1 MIVPDHESICQR
13 AEPYYYDFLCGNK
26 QEDIPDALW
35 QHISRCDHC
44 KTEVYLLKAALN
56 RTEGCSGSD
65 AMNTAIT
72 TNLELHFAHTG
83 QPVGCD
89 TVKPFLPTLADPA
102 FEVRI
107 PTPITVHIDKCQ
119 QCASEL
125 ETIRQL
131 DLNHRQLC
139 RLGQVFAKARSA
151 DKGSCKTAQ
160 ELIPSVGAIELD
172 KATSSI
178 LKHLC
183 ICPDCREL
191 LFQQRQ
197 AVCDG
202 LKTHESGGEEFPCD
216 NVAHKDLFDYCFPYG
231 IDPAEDQ
238 YAEFR
243 PSFTSHVS
251 TCPLCLGRM
260 QTLHKTVSSI
270 IDREESSII
279 TCFKMKN
286 KSEVQ
291 TTGST
296 EDVYS
301 QWPIEVNVLDKQ
313 SGSNCPAA
321 ESESSS
327 GRVAQVQRRWG
338 KQGPAYLNL
347 KRFVKPLATAAAIL
361 FVVLLA
367 LHGPSLKATDLSQ
380 IYENLAKVKNVHITS
395 IDPEHSQVIQ
405 EIWISRELELKLFKN
420 KNQYELWDLKQK
432 ERKTKD
438 LNTGAISS
446 IDVDEETAQK
456 VAQTL
461 IGPLNM
467 LPFSRIADFPENSKW
482 YRVAED
488 SVEDSA
494 DNTDI
499 YEIVWT
505 EETIGG
511 PLLHLKWRGLI
522 ESQTKLPRRIE
533 LYEKDDVDQE
543 YELVTVTEALY
554 PETDMIQN
562 LLHEIGF

>member
-1 MIVPDHESICQR
+1 MIVPDHESICHS

-35 QHISRCDHC
+35 QHIGQCDHC
-44 KTEVYLLKAALN
+44 KTEVYLLKAALS
-56 RTEGCSGSD
+56 RTEKHSGSV

-72 TNLELHFAHTG
+72 TNLEFHFAHTG

-125 ETIRQL
+125 EIIRQL
-131 DLNHRQLC
+131 NLSHSQLC
-139 RLGQVFAKARSA
+139 RLGQIFAEDINADQESCRSA
-151 DKGSCKTAQ
+151 Q
-160 ELIPSVGAIELD
+160 EVLPSVNALELG
-172 KATSSI
+172 KATSST
-178 LKHLC
+178 LRHLC
-183 ICPDCREL
+183 VCPDCREL

-197 AVCDG
+197 EVCDG
-202 LKTHESGGEEFPCD
+202 SKVRESASEGFPCESVTD
-216 NVAHKDLFDYCFPYG
+216 KYLFDYCFPYG

-238 YAEFR
+238 YAKFR
-243 PSFTSHVS
+243 SSLTSHVS
-251 TCPLCLGRM
+251 KCPACLGRM
-260 QTLHKTVSSI
+260 QTLHRTVSGI
-270 IDREESSII
+270 IDRAESGVI
-279 TCFKMKN
+279 TCFSVKDASKL
-286 KSEVQ
+286 Q
-291 TTGST
+291 ATGSP

-301 QWPIEVNVLDKQ
+301 QWPIEVNVLDTR
-313 SGSNCPAA
+313 SESNCPAA
-321 ESESSS
+321 ESESPS
-327 GRVAQVQRRWG
+327 GSVAQVQRSHG
-338 KQGPAYLNL
+338 KQGPAYLNI

-361 FVVLLA
+361 LVVLVA
-367 LHGPSLKATDLSQ
+367 LYGPSLKATDLSQ

-395 IDPEHSQVIQ
+395 IDPDHSEVIQ

-420 KNQYELWDLKQK
+420 KNRYELWDLKQK

-446 IDVDEETAQK
+446 IDVDEEIAQK

-461 IGPLNM
+461 VGPLNM
-467 LPFSRIADFPENSKW
+467 LPFSRIADFPKNSKW

-488 SVEDSA
+488 SVKDLA
-494 DNTDI
+494 DNMDI

-511 PLLHLKWRGLI
+511 PLLHLKWRGFI
-522 ESQTKLPRRIE
+522 ESETKLPLRIE
-533 LYEKDDVDQE
+533 LYEKDDVNQE
-543 YELVTVTEALY
+543 YELVTVAEVLY

-562 LLHEIGF
+562 LLQEIGL